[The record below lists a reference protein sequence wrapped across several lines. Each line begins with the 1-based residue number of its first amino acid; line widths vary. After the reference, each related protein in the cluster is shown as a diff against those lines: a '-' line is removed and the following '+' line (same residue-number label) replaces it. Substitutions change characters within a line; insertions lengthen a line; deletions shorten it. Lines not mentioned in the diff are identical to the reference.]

1 MVHKVDGENQ
11 SEGEDD
17 ITMSQVTGFYKEM
30 FNELKPKQKP
40 AGASTSGEDAQQTF
54 DGSHMD

>member
-1 MVHKVDGENQ
+1 MHKVDGENQ
-11 SEGEDD
+11 SEGGDD

-30 FNELKPKQKP
+30 FNELKPKAKP
-40 AGASTSGEDAQQTF
+40 AGAQEEQSQTF

>member
-1 MVHKVDGENQ
+1 MHKVDGETAN
-11 SEGEDD
+11 EGEDD

-30 FNELKPKQKP
+30 FNEFKPKPKAQ
-40 AGASTSGEDAQQTF
+40 GATEFAEPNS